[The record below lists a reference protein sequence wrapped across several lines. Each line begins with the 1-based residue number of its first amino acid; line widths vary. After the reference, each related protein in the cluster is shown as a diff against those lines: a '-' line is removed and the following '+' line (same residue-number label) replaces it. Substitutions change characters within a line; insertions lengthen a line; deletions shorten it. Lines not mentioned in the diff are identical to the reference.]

1 MEFYLCNFSERQ
13 RNLPELTKEEVY
25 YAEAEAKKFLEKW
38 VEYNSQ
44 FTSEHKIIE
53 AALTQQEKAL
63 EALKQ
68 ESKEL
73 YNMALEASTSSGK
86 LLNTV

>member
-1 MEFYLCNFSERQ
+1 MELYLCNFSERQ

-53 AALTQQEKAL
+53 AALAQQEKAL